1 MSTGYIHM
9 NRQDFSRE
17 ADTIMKQKEG
27 LISGHLG
34 KNNGKDDI
42 FRIVFEKIQTGI
54 LIVDPH
60 EHRIIDANPI
70 AELIIGRSKDE
81 LIGSTCHEFVCP
93 AKCGECPITDFH
105 KDIHNLE
112 RAIIN
117 AKGERIPILKT
128 VAKAKIED
136 REILIESFI
145 DIIDR
150 KKAEERKVALI
161 AYLDEAVMRVKKPL
175 ELMADD
181 FRSLAGQVAGGEYDK
196 EEIRMQLQLY
206 SNNLVQIVKNLNEL
220 NEKATQERTDDIPAE
235 FKDFII
241 RK

>member
-1 MSTGYIHM
+1 MSHK
-9 NRQDFSRE
+9 N
-17 ADTIMKQKEG
+17 G
-27 LISGHLG
+27 LISG
-34 KNNGKDDI
+34 NGGTTDGGRTDL

-54 LIVDPH
+54 LIVDPATH
-60 EHRIIDANPI
+60 TIIDANPI
-70 AELIIGRSKDE
+70 AEAIIGRGRDE

-117 AKGERIPILKT
+117 AKGGRIPILKT
-128 VAKAKIED
+128 VAKATVDGK
-136 REILIESFI
+136 EILIESFI

-150 KKAEERKVALI
+150 KKSEERKVALI
-161 AYLDEAVMRVKKPL
+161 AYLDESVLRVKKPL
-175 ELMADD
+175 ELMSVDVRVLAD
-181 FRSLAGQVAGGEYDK
+181 QVAAGDFDA

-206 SNNLVQIVKNLNEL
+206 SNNLAQVAKNLSDL
-220 NEKATQERTDDIPAE
+220 SDQAARERGDDIPPE
-235 FKDFII
+235 FRDFII